1 MSEPR
6 SSDLV
11 AKLQHAELSRR
22 DVLKKTGVAAVS
34 AATLSTFLTGRTLAA
49 PGAATPRYLIDQIDA
64 KTLVVTD
71 ALSGAYWLGL
81 DPAWYYEINPT
92 MAMFAIYDQLYAG
105 QDGSDPTN
113 IQPLLADGMP
123 TLSDDLLTATI
134 KLRQGIKFQNTGNE
148 MTADDVIFSF
158 KRLAA
163 TYAQSSFLAT
173 DYWTDIKKVDD
184 HTIELT
190 LAAPNSGLAVVL
202 ASIPLSITDGKQVT
216 DFGGNTDRPEFT
228 DTTTDDEKAK
238 NESILAN
245 KDAQALINAT
255 SVGTGPFKV
264 DQWDTN
270 SSVILVAN
278 PDYWGEAPKVEQ
290 IIFTNI
296 VDANAQLQAVETGD
310 ADIAYS
316 LNPDSL
322 TSVQSNPD
330 LQIIEGSSLSIQYLA
345 MNLNEKFGGPMA
357 NQQARQAFAYAIDYD
372 AILNDI
378 LLGGGVRPAL
388 PIPLPLS
395 GSEEMQAKAYT
406 LDIAKAQELWD
417 ASGVG
422 DQEVEITYDS
432 DSPGEGGVNLETLA
446 TAIKANL
453 EAIKGVKIKLSPMPG
468 NDRVGKYRAG
478 EFQTTISP
486 WSPDY
491 PDVDTYATP
500 FFQTDTAAAG
510 RVSYSNPE
518 VDDLLKQGLAETD
531 PAKRDAIYLQ
541 IQELVLPDIPFIVL
555 YQPIYRKPASV
566 KVEGVTVHPIYMMN
580 LRGASKTE

>member
-1 MSEPR
+1 MSDTR
-6 SSDLV
+6 INNLV
-11 AKLQHAELSRR
+11 ENLHNSELTRR
-22 DVLKKTGVAAVS
+22 DFMVKAGVAGMS
-34 AATLSTFLTGRTLAA
+34 ASALSMLLTGRAFAA
-49 PGAATPRYLIDQIDA
+49 PGSSVPRYLVEKIDA
-64 KTLVVTD
+64 STLVVTD

-105 QDGSDPTN
+105 QDGANPTD

-123 TLSDDLLTATI
+123 ELSEDLLTATI
-134 KLRQGIKFQNTGNE
+134 KLKQGIKFQHTGNE
-148 MTADDVIFSF
+148 MTADDVIFSYQ
-158 KRLAA
+158 RLAA

-173 DYWTDIKKVDD
+173 DYWTDIQKVDD
-184 HTIELT
+184 YTIALT
-190 LAAPNSGLAVVL
+190 LAAPNSGLAAVL
-202 ASIPLSITDGKQVT
+202 ASIPLSITDSKQVAE
-216 DFGGNTDRPEFT
+216 FGGNTDRPEFT
-228 DTTTDDEKAK
+228 DTTTDDDKAK

-245 KDAQALINAT
+245 KDAQNLINST
-255 SVGTGPFKV
+255 SVGTGPFMV

-270 SSVILVAN
+270 SSVILIAN

-316 LNPDSL
+316 LNPDSVA
-322 TSVQSNPD
+322 SVEANPD
-330 LQIIEGSSLSIQYLA
+330 LQIIAGSSLSIQYLA
-345 MNLNEKFGGPMA
+345 MNLNEKFGGPLA
-357 NQQARQAFAYAIDYD
+357 NQQARQAFAYAVDYD
-372 AILNDI
+372 SIINNI

-395 GSEEMQAKAYT
+395 GSEEMLASAYT
-406 LDIAKAQELWD
+406 LDLTKAQELWD

-446 TAIKANL
+446 TAVKANL
-453 EAIKGVKIKLSPMPG
+453 EAINGVTIKLSPLPG
-468 NDRVGKYRAG
+468 NDRVGKSRAG
-478 EFQTTISP
+478 EFQATISP

-500 FFQTDTAAAG
+500 FFQTDTAAAK
-510 RVSYSNPE
+510 RVSFSNPE
-518 VDDLLKQGLAETD
+518 VDGLLKQGLAETD

-541 IQELVLPDIPFIVL
+541 IQQLVLPDIPYIVL
-555 YQPIYRKPASV
+555 YQPVFRKPASV

>member
-1 MSEPR
+1 MSETR
-6 SSDLV
+6 ISNLV
-11 AKLQHAELSRR
+11 SKMHDAELSRR
-22 DVLKKTGVAAVS
+22 EVLKKSGVAALS
-34 AATLSTFLTGRTLAA
+34 ASALSMLLTGRTFAA
-49 PGAATPRYLIDQIDA
+49 PGSSTPRYLVDKIDA
-64 KTLVVTD
+64 STLVVTD

-123 TLSDDLLTATI
+123 ILSDDLLTATI

-148 MTADDVIFSF
+148 MTADDVIFSY

-173 DYWTDIKKVDD
+173 DYWTDIQKTDD
-184 HTIELT
+184 YTITLT
-190 LAAPNSGLAVVL
+190 LAAPNSGLAAVL
-202 ASIPLSITDGKQVT
+202 ASIPLSITDSKQVIE
-216 DFGGNTDRPEFT
+216 FGGNTDRPEFT
-228 DTTTDDEKAK
+228 DTTTDDEKAN

-245 KDAQALINAT
+245 KDAQNLINST

-270 SSVILVAN
+270 SSVILIAN
-278 PDYWGEAPKVEQ
+278 PDYWGEAPKIEQ

-316 LNPDSL
+316 LNPDSVA
-322 TSVQSNPD
+322 SVEQNPD
-330 LQIIEGSSLSIQYLA
+330 LQIISGSSLSIQYLA

-372 AILNDI
+372 SILNDV
-378 LLGGGVRPAL
+378 LVGGAVRPAL
-388 PIPLPLS
+388 PIPLPLP

-406 LDIAKAQELWD
+406 YDLAKAQELWD

-422 DQEVEITYDS
+422 DQEIEITYDS

-446 TAIKANL
+446 TAVKANL
-453 EAIKGVKIKLSPMPG
+453 EGINGVTIKLSPLPG

-500 FFQTDTAAAG
+500 FFQTDTAAAK
-510 RVSYSNPE
+510 RVSYSNPD
-518 VDDLLKQGLAETD
+518 VDALLKQGLAETD
-531 PAKRDAIYLQ
+531 PDKRAAIYLQ
-541 IQELVLPDIPFIVL
+541 IQELVLPDIPYIVL
-555 YQPIYRKPASV
+555 YQPVYRKPATI

-580 LRGASKTE
+580 LREASKTE

>member
-1 MSEPR
+1 MSETR
-6 SSDLV
+6 ISDLI
-11 AKLQHAELSRR
+11 AHLHESELNRR
-22 DVLKKTGVAAVS
+22 DLLVKAGAAGIT
-34 AATLSTFLTGRTLAA
+34 ATMLSSLLADRSMAA
-49 PGAATPRYLIDQIDA
+49 PRGGTSRYTLNQIDD
-64 KTLVVTD
+64 KTLVVAD

-105 QDGSDPTN
+105 PDGSNPTD
-113 IQPLLADGMP
+113 IQPMLADGMP

-134 KLRQGIKFQNTGNE
+134 KLKQGIKFHHTGNE

-158 KRLAA
+158 QRLAA

-173 DYWTDIKKVDD
+173 DYWTEIRKVDD
-184 HTIELT
+184 YTIELVLPAPNAG
-190 LAAPNSGLAVVL
+190 LAAILS
-202 ASIPLSITDGKQVT
+202 SIPLSITDSKQVME
-216 DFGGNTDRPEFT
+216 FGGTTERPEFT
-228 DTTTDDEKAK
+228 DTTTDEEKAS
-238 NESILAN
+238 NSAILAN
-245 KDAQALINAT
+245 KDAQNLINST
-255 SVGTGPFKV
+255 SVGTGPFMV

-278 PDYWGEAPKVEQ
+278 PDYWGEAPKIEQ

-296 VDANAQLQAVETGD
+296 VEANAQLQAVETGE

-316 LNPDSL
+316 LNPDSVA
-322 TSVQSNPD
+322 SVESNPD
-330 LQIIEGSSLSIQYLA
+330 LQIIQGSSLSIQYLA
-345 MNLNEKFGGPMA
+345 MNLNEEFGGPMA
-357 NQQARQAFAYAIDYD
+357 NQQARQAFAHAIDYES
-372 AILNDI
+372 ILNDI

-395 GSEEMQAKAYT
+395 GSEEMLEKAYT
-406 LDIAKAQELWD
+406 YDLAKAQELWD

-422 DQEVEITYDS
+422 EQEIEITYDS

-446 TAIKANL
+446 TALKANL
-453 EAIKGVKIKLSPMPG
+453 EGIQGVTIKLSPLPG

-500 FFQTDTAAAG
+500 FFQTDTAAAK
-510 RVSYSNPE
+510 RVSFSNPE
-518 VDDLLKQGLAETD
+518 VDALLRQGLEETD
-531 PAKRDAIYLQ
+531 PAARDAIYLQ
-541 IQELVLPDIPFIVL
+541 IQELVLPDIPYIVL
-555 YQPIYRKPASV
+555 YQPVYRKPANA
-566 KVEGVTVHPIYMMN
+566 KVQGVTVHPIYMMN
-580 LRGASKTE
+580 LRDASKTE

>member
-1 MSEPR
+1 MSETR
-6 SSDLV
+6 ISNLV
-11 AKLQHAELSRR
+11 SKMHDAELSRR
-22 DVLKKTGVAAVS
+22 EVLKKSGVAALS
-34 AATLSTFLTGRTLAA
+34 ASALSMLLTGRTFAA
-49 PGAATPRYLIDQIDA
+49 PGSSTPRYLVDKIDA
-64 KTLVVTD
+64 STLVVTD

-123 TLSDDLLTATI
+123 ILSDDLLTATI

-148 MTADDVIFSF
+148 MTADDVIFSY

-173 DYWTDIKKVDD
+173 DYWTDIQKTDD
-184 HTIELT
+184 YTITLT
-190 LAAPNSGLAVVL
+190 LAAPNSGLAAVL
-202 ASIPLSITDGKQVT
+202 ASIPLSITDSKQVIE
-216 DFGGNTDRPEFT
+216 FGGNTDRPEFT
-228 DTTTDDEKAK
+228 DTTTDDEKAN

-245 KDAQALINAT
+245 KDAQNLINST

-270 SSVILVAN
+270 SSVILIAN
-278 PDYWGEAPKVEQ
+278 PDYWGEAPKIEQ

-316 LNPDSL
+316 LNPDSVA
-322 TSVQSNPD
+322 SVEQNPD
-330 LQIIEGSSLSIQYLA
+330 LQIISGSSLSIQYLA

-357 NQQARQAFAYAIDYD
+357 NQQARQAFAYAIDYES
-372 AILNDI
+372 ILNDV
-378 LLGGGVRPAL
+378 LVGGAVRPAL
-388 PIPLPLS
+388 PIPLPL
-395 GSEEMQAKAYT
+395 
-406 LDIAKAQELWD
+406 
-417 ASGVG
+417 
-422 DQEVEITYDS
+422 
-432 DSPGEGGVNLETLA
+432 
-446 TAIKANL
+446 
-453 EAIKGVKIKLSPMPG
+453 PG

-500 FFQTDTAAAG
+500 FFQTDTAAAK
-510 RVSYSNPE
+510 RVSYSNPD
-518 VDDLLKQGLAETD
+518 VDALLKQGLAETD
-531 PAKRDAIYLQ
+531 PDKRAAIYLQ
-541 IQELVLPDIPFIVL
+541 IQELVLPDIPYIVL
-555 YQPIYRKPASV
+555 YQPVYRKPATI

-580 LRGASKTE
+580 LREASKTE